1 MSELIVAIDRLKT
14 NEAQWDA
21 FNAPGHCV
29 VLAPPGSGKTDLL
42 TTKLAAELAKV
53 RGPRGAACITMTNE
67 AASQL
72 RRRLERLGVGYR
84 PNLFIGTVHSFALH
98 RIVNLFGPLTGL
110 AGVAGRR
117 LATSAERR
125 NIFEE
130 IAYEFGYERF
140 EFPQVSITV
149 ERARQRLDLSGSIA
163 LGGDRIAAVGSSIQE
178 RLANDGLVDFMDLV
192 RFAVE
197 IVEGHAWV
205 RQALAAAFP
214 LVYVDEY
221 QDLPPGLDRLVRQWA
236 LPPDNDA
243 TLFAVGDPDQSIFAF
258 SGAHPELLMRLA
270 AEPNVLPVRLHTNYR
285 SGQFI
290 IDSASSALGL
300 EYSIVGER
308 EGGTVRVHPAPG
320 GELAQAE
327 AARDLV
333 VGILGSG
340 TPHEQVAVI
349 AAWAQDRDR
358 VAEALRAVGVP
369 VFARVDGA
377 WRSTQV
383 TSLVEMTAAR
393 ISQGTAAGVDIP
405 EVLSR
410 FANVLRSTSD
420 SHRTLSSIV
429 VAMRDSTGSEPASAF
444 LERLA
449 ATGLERAVSVSRGED
464 YLEFQA
470 MRAWLTANRN
480 FTTADLGALARS
492 PGCVMATTIHSAK
505 GLEFDAVVIVGADS
519 AAIDGFSAAEAD
531 VAEARRKFY
540 VALTRARHEVHLI
553 YTDSR
558 TSAKGKPYDVGPSAL
573 ISRLLVTN

>member
-1 MSELIVAIDRLKT
+1 MSELVDAIDRLRT
-14 NEAQWDA
+14 NEAQWEA
-21 FNAPGHCV
+21 FNVPGHCV

-42 TTKLAAELAKV
+42 TTKLAAELSKA

-67 AASQL
+67 AAGQL

-98 RIVNLFGPLTGL
+98 RIVNLFGPLTSR

-117 LATSAERR
+117 LATAAERR

-130 IAYEFGYERF
+130 AAYEFGYERF
-140 EFPQVSITV
+140 DFSQVGITV

-163 LGGDRIAAVGSSIQE
+163 LGGDRIAAVGSFIQE
-178 RLANDGLVDFMDLV
+178 RLAKSGLVDFLDLV

-197 IVEGHAWV
+197 IVEDHGWV
-205 RQALAAAFP
+205 CRALAAAFP

-270 AEPNVLPVRLHTNYR
+270 AEPNVVSVRLRRNYR

-300 EYSIVGER
+300 DYSVVGER

-327 AARDLV
+327 AARELV
-333 VGILGSG
+333 VDILATG
-340 TPHEQVAVI
+340 TRPEQVAVI

-358 VAEALRAVGVP
+358 VAEALRAAGVP

-383 TSLVEMTAAR
+383 TSLIEITAAW
-393 ISQGTAAGVDIP
+393 ISQGAAAGVDLP
-405 EVLSR
+405 ELLSR
-410 FANVLRSTSD
+410 FSDLLRSAAD
-420 SHRTLSSIV
+420 SHRMLSSIV
-429 VAMRDSTGSEPASAF
+429 VAIRDSNGAEPASAF
-444 LERLA
+444 VDRLSG
-449 ATGLERAVSVSRGED
+449 TGFGPVVSVSRGED
-464 YLEFQA
+464 HLEFQA
-470 MRAWLTANRN
+470 MQSWLTANRN

-531 VAEARRKFY
+531 VAEAQRKFY
-540 VALTRARHEVHLI
+540 VALTRARHQVHLI

-573 ISRLLVTN
+573 LSRLLVTD